1 MARIGSIFFD
11 LPGEGGQSMGQTF
24 EQIFSQLRKEL
35 EEAAGKSIMVFGK
48 IGKAAKNSI
57 SDFVKQ
63 VNSSVNGTLRK
74 VSGTYKRS
82 VMSFDQ
88 LNRLVKNSGSS
99 TVINRNAQA
108 LKSMEEAFAKLQK
121 IGQDVNE
128 KVLEPITQWGKEK
141 ATDTMNRLKDAFS
154 RLVGNQKQELKDYS
168 SVWDLL
174 KEKTQSWAAALEPTR
189 EATAQLGQSL
199 RDGSLDADQMVQYL
213 RTLGQESSNAVGKL
227 LGLGSAAK
235 NSWNGVADVW
245 GESEHWFARVVTNP
259 LEQRFGTLW
268 SYIKAQADT
277 GWQGTKALFS
287 DAGGFFERTFG
298 DAWRKVGK
306 VFSQQGEVGAQIQ
319 TGVLTGFKA
328 AVNGLIDGVNRVV
341 TVPFGGLNEM
351 LGKLQGIKIGNL
363 QPFSFLSW
371 RATVPK
377 IPHLAHG
384 AVLPAN
390 KPFLAM
396 VGDQRHGTNIEAP
409 LSTIQE
415 ALTLALEDHTSAN
428 MAGHAATV
436 EVLRQILQAVLGIQ
450 IGDEVIAA
458 AYDRYRGKMS
468 VVSGR

>member
-1 MARIGSIFFD
+1 MAKIGSIFFD
-11 LPGEGGQSMGQTF
+11 LPGEGEQTMGQTF

-35 EEAAGKSIMVFGK
+35 EAAAGESIMILSKMGK
-48 IGKAAKNSI
+48 DAKTRIRNL
-57 SDFVKQ
+57 VKL
-63 VNSSVNGTLRK
+63 VDGSVDSTLRK
-74 VSGTYKRS
+74 VSGVFRRS
-82 VMSFDQ
+82 LMSFDQ

-99 TVINRNAQA
+99 TAISRNTQA
-108 LKSMEEAFAKLQK
+108 LKSMEDAFAKLKK

-128 KVLEPITQWGKEK
+128 KVLEPITKWGNEK
-141 ATDTMNRLKDAFS
+141 ATDTMGRLKEAFS
-154 RLVGNQKQELKDYS
+154 RLFGSQKQELKDYS
-168 SVWDLL
+168 SVWDQL
-174 KEKTQSWAAALEPTR
+174 KQKTQGWAAALEPTR
-189 EATAQLGQSL
+189 EATAKLGQSL
-199 RDGSLDADQMVQYL
+199 RDGSADANQMVQYL
-213 RTLGQESSNAVGKL
+213 RTLGSESGNAVGKL
-227 LGLGSAAK
+227 LGLGSAAQ
-235 NSWNGVADVW
+235 NSWSNVVDVW

-268 SYIKAQADT
+268 SYIQSQADT

-298 DAWRKVGK
+298 DAWRKVGN
-306 VFSQQGEVGAQIQ
+306 VFSQQGEVGSQIQ
-319 TGVLTGFKA
+319 TGVLTGFKT
-328 AVNGLIDGVNRVV
+328 AVNGLIDGVNKVV
-341 TVPFGGLNEM
+341 TIPFGGLNEM

-415 ALTLALEDHTSAN
+415 ALTLALEDHTNAN

-458 AYDRYRGKMS
+458 AYDRYRSKMS
-468 VVSGR
+468 VVNGR